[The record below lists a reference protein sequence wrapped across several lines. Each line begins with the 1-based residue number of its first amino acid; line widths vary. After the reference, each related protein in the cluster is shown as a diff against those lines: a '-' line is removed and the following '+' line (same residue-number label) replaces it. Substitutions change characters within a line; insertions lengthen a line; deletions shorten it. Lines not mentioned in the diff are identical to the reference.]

1 MKMIVMTLRYTFSE
15 SEMFCI
21 FFLSSV
27 EGLHAI
33 VVSDRDGVPVIK
45 GKTENLPCQCHVC
58 FRIKMDLH
66 PSSTEAYEAHFRKFR
81 RRPLGEMLLLYI
93 EGCVET

>member
-1 MKMIVMTLRYTFSE
+1 MSVVHIHLISGRVLVNSSLCCQELSFRDFSEIHIKIIIMTLTYTFSE
-15 SEMFCI
+15 SEMFYI

-45 GKTENLPCQCHVC
+45 GKTENLQC
-58 FRIKMDLH
+58 
-66 PSSTEAYEAHFRKFR
+66 
-81 RRPLGEMLLLYI
+81 
-93 EGCVET
+93 

>member
-1 MKMIVMTLRYTFSE
+1 MIHIHLISERVLVNSKELSFHGFSEIHKKIMTLRYTFSE
-15 SEMFCI
+15 SEMFYI

-45 GKTENLPCQCHVC
+45 GKMRT
-58 FRIKMDLH
+58 
-66 PSSTEAYEAHFRKFR
+66 
-81 RRPLGEMLLLYI
+81 
-93 EGCVET
+93 

>member
-1 MKMIVMTLRYTFSE
+1 MSCHGFSEIHMKMIVMTLRYTFSE

-45 GKTENLPCQCHVC
+45 GKTELTIAVSC
-58 FRIKMDLH
+58 
-66 PSSTEAYEAHFRKFR
+66 
-81 RRPLGEMLLLYI
+81 LL
-93 EGCVET
+93 

>member
-1 MKMIVMTLRYTFSE
+1 MLSRIEFPWFFRNTHENYRYDFE
-15 SEMFCI
+15 VHIFRKVKCYI

-45 GKTENLPCQCHVC
+45 GKTENLTFQCCVC
-58 FRIKMDLH
+58 FRIKMYLH
-66 PSSTEAYEAHFRKFR
+66 LSSTEAS
-81 RRPLGEMLLLYI
+81 I
-93 EGCVET
+93 